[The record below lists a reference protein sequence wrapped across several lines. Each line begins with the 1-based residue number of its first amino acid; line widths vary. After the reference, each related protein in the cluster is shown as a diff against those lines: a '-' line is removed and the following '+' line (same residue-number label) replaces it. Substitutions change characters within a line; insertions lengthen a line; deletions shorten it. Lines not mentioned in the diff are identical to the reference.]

1 MSTLY
6 ADIIVD
12 ISHEN
17 LDRTFQYRVSD
28 DLADRIAV
36 GDRVLIPF
44 GKGNRQ
50 IAGFVLEIGTT
61 PKYDP
66 SKLKDII
73 SVLAD
78 DTLVE
83 QKLIMLA
90 YRMKSMYG
98 STMNKALSTVL
109 PVKKP
114 VKAAVKRD
122 VVLLLLPDEAEE
134 KLALFKKK
142 GMTARYR
149 LLSELIKEHS
159 IDYRLVTGKL
169 NISPATLRAMAEQK
183 IIDVVSKRQ
192 YRNTVREYERKE
204 PVSLNAAQRS
214 IVDDFLADYRA
225 GTRNTYLLHGVTG
238 SGKTEVYMEMI
249 DAVVADN
256 KQVIVL
262 IPEISLTYQTVMRFY
277 KRFGDRVSTL
287 HSRLSDGERYD
298 QFERAKKHEID
309 IMIGPRSALFTPFDN
324 LGLIVVDEEHEGSYK
339 SDQVPRYHARE
350 VAIELAKLHGASV
363 VLGSA
368 TPSLESYH
376 AAKSGKYKLYV
387 LNERAKSAAL
397 PSVET
402 VDLREELKRG
412 NRSIF
417 SERLR
422 SAIEERLLRKEQVM
436 LFLNRRGLGGAV
448 ACRACGE
455 PVRCPHCDVS
465 LSRHRNGK
473 LMCHYCGYEQSEVK
487 KCGKCGS
494 TLIGPMGAGVG
505 TEVVEERI
513 RKAFPY
519 ASVLRMDAD
528 TTKQK
533 GDYETILSK
542 FANREADILVGTQMI
557 VKGHDFPYVTLV
569 GIIAADMSLNANDYR
584 AGERT
589 FQLLVQ
595 AAGRAGRDE
604 RRGEVIIQ
612 TYRPDNYAITAAL
625 TQDYEAFYEEEIG
638 YRTILSYPPA
648 GHMLAILVEGAE
660 YDAAVR
666 ASGSLAEAICNGIIG
681 RASVIGPTDASI
693 AKLKD
698 IYRRMIYVKS
708 KDIDTL
714 TAIKDRAEEYID
726 GQIANDVRISFDL
739 DPMNGY

>member
-17 LDRTFQYRVSD
+17 LDRTFQYRVPD
-28 DLADRIAV
+28 DLSDRIAV

-50 IAGFVLEIGTT
+50 IAGFVLEVGTI

-66 SKLKDII
+66 AKLKDII
-73 SVLAD
+73 TVLAD

-114 VKAAVKRD
+114 VKAVLKRD
-122 VVLLLLPDEAEE
+122 VVLSLSEDEAAE
-134 KLALFKKK
+134 KLEFFRKK
-142 GMTARYR
+142 GMVARYR
-149 LLSELIKEHS
+149 LLAELIKEPS

-169 NISPATLRAMAEQK
+169 NISPATLRALTEQK
-183 IIDVVSKRQ
+183 IIDVISKRR
-192 YRNTVREYERKE
+192 YRNTVKDCERRE
-204 PVSLNAAQRS
+204 PVTLNASQQH
-214 IVDDFLADYRA
+214 IVDDFVSDYRE
-225 GTRNTYLLHGVTG
+225 GTRSTYLLHGVTG

-249 DAVVADN
+249 DAVIADGR
-256 KQVIVL
+256 QVIVL

-287 HSRLSDGERYD
+287 HSKLSDGERYD

-324 LGLIVVDEEHEGSYK
+324 LGLIVMDEEHEGSYK

-350 VAIELAKLHGASV
+350 VAFELAGLHKASV

-376 AAKSGKYKLYV
+376 AAKNGQYKLYT
-387 LNERAKSAAL
+387 LSERAKSAVL
-397 PSVET
+397 PKVEA
-402 VDLREELKRG
+402 VDLRDELKRG
-412 NRSIF
+412 NKSIF
-417 SERLR
+417 SDRLR
-422 SAIEERLLRKEQVM
+422 SAIEERLMKKEQVM
-436 LFLNRRGLGGAV
+436 LFLNRRGLGGTV
-448 ACRACGE
+448 SCRACGE
-455 PVRCPHCDVS
+455 PVRCPHCDVT

-473 LMCHYCGYEQSEVK
+473 LMCHYCGFEQKEIK
-487 KCGKCGS
+487 QCMKCGS
-494 TLIGPMGAGVG
+494 KLIGPMGFGVG
-505 TEVVEERI
+505 TEAVEDQI
-513 RKAFPY
+513 KKAFPY

-533 GDYETILSK
+533 GDYETILST

-569 GIIAADMSLNANDYR
+569 GIIAADMSLNANDFR

-648 GHMLAILVEGAE
+648 GHMLAILVESRE
-660 YDAAVR
+660 YDDAAA
-666 ASGSLAEAICNGIIG
+666 ASVSLAEAVRNGIIG

-708 KDIDTL
+708 RDIDVL

-726 GQIANDVRISFDL
+726 KQLTTTVRVSFDL